1 MYKSN
6 ITGDYIDKI
15 VVREK
20 AVAIRTVMQCFD
32 FRVISTVDVPLSVG
46 C

>member
-6 ITGDYIDKI
+6 ITDDYIDKI

-20 AVAIRTVMQCFD
+20 AVAMRTVTS
-32 FRVISTVDVPLSVG
+32 VLISE
-46 C
+46 